1 MIDQTATAAEP
12 MPPRSGHPADPDHSY
27 TSAPSSTATSM
38 LHTLTSP
45 IRSLLIVLLGASLL
59 GGCATSGAS
68 GGAASTAPASPAAA
82 PVRAADE
89 ALRTRTQAELP
100 AYLDTL
106 KTLVGMESGSRDLEG
121 LGKLA
126 DHVAARL
133 RTAGMQVEIRPTKAP
148 DFHPQLKGAALGPMV
163 YATRTGNGSKKVL
176 LIAHMDTV
184 YAKGMGAKQPFR
196 IDGDRAYGLG
206 IADDK
211 QGVALILHLVD
222 LLARAGFSDYAQLGV
237 LINGDEEVGSPGSG
251 AFITQLGSEYDA
263 VLSFEGG
270 GSAAAGGSDMVRL
283 ATSSIAIVE
292 MKVTGKASHAGAAP
306 HLGRNAL
313 YELSHQILKSRHF
326 GDPAKGLQINWTV
339 ANAGGS
345 RNVIPAEAT
354 AIADVRSLTNQELD
368 VMEAALKKSIEDKLI
383 PDTKIELSFYR
394 SRPAFVANAASLALA
409 RHAVQV
415 AGEVGLP
422 LSIRDRATGGGTDAA
437 FAGLRPR
444 GGVLESFG
452 LRGFGSHSNDD
463 EYIAVSNIVP
473 RLYLATRM
481 VMDVGRGVVSW

>member
-1 MIDQTATAAEP
+1 MSSRPTINMRSVALFGLCTLNALFLGACATPAPPLGAA
-12 MPPRSGHPADPDHSY
+12 
-27 TSAPSSTATSM
+27 SAPSVAVSPLAGSAPPAGPLAATAS
-38 LHTLTSP
+38 S
-45 IRSLLIVLLGASLL
+45 
-59 GGCATSGAS
+59 
-68 GGAASTAPASPAAA
+68 SPAE
-82 PVRAADE
+82 D
-89 ALRTRTQAELP
+89 ALRARVQAELP
-100 AYLDTL
+100 AYLQTL

-121 LGKLA
+121 LALLA
-126 DHVAARL
+126 DHVASRL
-133 RTAGMQVEIRPTKAP
+133 RSAGMEVQIRQTKAP
-148 DFHPQLKGAALGPMV
+148 DFHPQLKGAPLGPMV
-163 YATRTGNGSKKVL
+163 YATRKGSGSKKVL

-184 YAKGMGAKQPFR
+184 YAKGMGAKQAFR

-211 QGVALILHLVD
+211 QGVALILHVVD
-222 LLARAGFSDYAQLGV
+222 LLARAGFTDYAELGV
-237 LINGDEEVGSPGSG
+237 LINGDEEIGSPGSS

-270 GSAAAGGSDMVRL
+270 GSAAAAGGDVVRL

-306 HLGRNAL
+306 EQGRNAL
-313 YELSHQILKSRHF
+313 YELAHQMLKSRQF
-326 GDPAKGLQINWTV
+326 GDPAKGLQIHWTV

-354 AIADVRSLTNQELD
+354 AIADVRSLTNQDLD
-368 VMEAALKKSIEDKLI
+368 LMEAALKRSVEDKLI
-383 PDTKIELSFYR
+383 ADTTIDLSFYR
-394 SRPAFVANAASLALA
+394 SRPAFVANAASRALA

-415 AGEVGLP
+415 AGEINLP

-437 FAGLRPR
+437 FAGLRPK

-463 EYIAVSNIVP
+463 EYVLVSNVVP
-473 RLYLATRM
+473 RLHLATRM
-481 VMDVGRGVVSW
+481 VMDVGQGRVKW